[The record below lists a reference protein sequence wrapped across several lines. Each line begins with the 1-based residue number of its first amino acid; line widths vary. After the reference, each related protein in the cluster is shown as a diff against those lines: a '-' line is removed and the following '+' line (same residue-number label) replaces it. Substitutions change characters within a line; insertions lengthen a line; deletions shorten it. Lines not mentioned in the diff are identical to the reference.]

1 MILGP
6 SAFLLI
12 GFLTFLGGVL
22 AIYFVQTAV
31 TKNNNG
37 PR

>member
-6 SAFLLI
+6 SAILLI
-12 GFLTFLGGVL
+12 GFLSFIGGVCG
-22 AIYFVQTAV
+22 IYFVQTAL
-31 TKNNNG
+31 TKNNG